1 MSESYTIGGDPEDFK
16 RFVDNLR
23 ITSIDTKAELLA
35 QIVGEL
41 TIMNGTLGK
50 IERAITERYRRTGN
64 GRNDGR

>member
-16 RFVDNLR
+16 RFVDGIR
-23 ITSIDTKAELLA
+23 ITSVDEKAELLA

-50 IERAITERYRRTGN
+50 IERALTG
-64 GRNDGR
+64 GRNG